1 VYNLIKLKPP
11 FSGRKESD
19 ITDKI
24 KNGRYERIGK
34 GLDYSDALI
43 DLVERMMSVV
53 CIYLF
58 FNLLIYFY
66 FYFSLYSMY

>member
-1 VYNLIKLKPP
+1 MYNLIKLKPP

-24 KNGRYERIGK
+24 KNGRYEHIGK

-43 DLVERMMSVV
+43 DLVERMMSLV

-58 FNLLIYFY
+58 FNL
-66 FYFSLYSMY
+66 